1 MKLNFVEWF
10 EQNLKPKSEFRKKV
24 TLYRVSDGE
33 KREGFEALKQS

>member
-1 MKLNFVEWF
+1 MSSRIC
-10 EQNLKPKSEFRKKV
+10 EQNLKPKNKKV